1 MAGFFVKACIF
12 GMMKISVNQ
21 IKHIQSLRQKK
32 YRDRHRV
39 FVAEGDKIVQ
49 ELLHAGAGIDMLC
62 ALAPWMEKMGPKI
75 NSSVQSITVSP
86 KELERISSLKTPN
99 QVLAVVRQSEHEI
112 PGQFLP
118 DELILILENI
128 QDPGNL
134 GTMIRTA
141 DWFGVRHIICSPD
154 TADIYNP
161 KVIQA
166 SMGSFMRVKLFYSP
180 LEPLIEK
187 IRKQLQVYGA
197 FMEGEDPF
205 AARISLPAALLIG
218 NESGGISKTVG
229 SLADHKL
236 CIPRFNTNR
245 ASQQPES
252 LNAAM
257 AAGIIMAWIRQTGQP
272 A

>member
-21 IKHIQSLRQKK
+21 IKYIQSLRQKK

-62 ALAPWMEKMGPKI
+62 ALAPWMEKMGSKI

-99 QVLAVVRQSEHEI
+99 QALAVVRQSEHEI

-166 SMGSFMRVKLFYSP
+166 SMGSFMRVKMHYTHLGP
-180 LEPLIEK
+180 AMEK
-187 IRKQLQVYGA
+187 IREKMPVYGA
-197 FMEGEDPF
+197 FMDGENVF
-205 AARISLPAALLIG
+205 SSGKSLPAALLIG
-218 NESGGISKTVG
+218 NESKGISETAASQV
-229 SLADHKL
+229 DHRL
-236 CIPRFNTNR
+236 CIPPVHSAEKT
-245 ASQQPES
+245 QQPES

-257 AAGIIMAWIRQTGQP
+257 AGGIIMAWFHRVAFG